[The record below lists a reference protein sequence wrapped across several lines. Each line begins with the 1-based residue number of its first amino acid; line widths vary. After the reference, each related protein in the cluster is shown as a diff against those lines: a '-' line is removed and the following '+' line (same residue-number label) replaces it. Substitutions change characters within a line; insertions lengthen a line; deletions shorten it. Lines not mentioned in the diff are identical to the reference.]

1 MTTAQKWDAEL
12 YESSHSFVWQFGKG
26 LIDLLNPQ
34 PAEHILD
41 VGCGTGHLTAK
52 IAESGATVLG
62 LDSSP
67 DMIGQARQNFP
78 KLQFVLQ
85 SATTMAYNAEFDA
98 IFSNAALHWVLDAES
113 AAKAISR
120 ALRKGG
126 RLVAEFGGKGNI
138 QTIEQTIVSTLARY
152 LGDNVPPSNN
162 YFPSIAEYAAI
173 LENAGLE
180 LRFAELYNRPTPL
193 EGENGMANWIRQFKW
208 FYFEALPPA
217 QRSQALTDVL
227 EELAPVLHNEKGW
240 FADYRRLRLIAV
252 KSSHLAY

>member
-98 IFSNAALHWVLDAES
+98 IFSNAALHWVLDE
-113 AAKAISR
+113 IGR
-120 ALRKGG
+120 AH
-126 RLVAEFGGKGNI
+126 V
-138 QTIEQTIVSTLARY
+138 
-152 LGDNVPPSNN
+152 
-162 YFPSIAEYAAI
+162 
-173 LENAGLE
+173 
-180 LRFAELYNRPTPL
+180 
-193 EGENGMANWIRQFKW
+193 
-208 FYFEALPPA
+208 
-217 QRSQALTDVL
+217 
-227 EELAPVLHNEKGW
+227 
-240 FADYRRLRLIAV
+240 
-252 KSSHLAY
+252 